1 MIDHMIVF
9 TIGLAVSCL
18 LTPMVRRLCY
28 RFGILDM
35 PNPEKLHRVAMPRVG
50 GLAIFAGFIS
60 AVIYILI
67 RGIFVTDQIYMIISA
82 AMLMVILGLYDDI
95 KGCSPAIKFS
105 VQTVAAMILIWSG
118 VRVGVLPVF
127 LSIPVTIFWIV
138 GITNAVNLQ
147 DGMDGLAAG
156 MACLAGIVF
165 SAIGMVQQNT
175 LLIFMSVALSASCL
189 GFLRYNF
196 FPASIF
202 MGDTGSMFIGFMLA
216 AFGVI
221 STMNAG
227 SLINLFAPVLVL
239 GAPIFDTFLAMAR
252 RLASHEQIFKADRG
266 HLYDLM
272 IDSQR
277 LSYAQ
282 VVISAYVITMLLGA
296 GGLCLM

>member
-156 MACLAGIVF
+156 MACLAGVVF